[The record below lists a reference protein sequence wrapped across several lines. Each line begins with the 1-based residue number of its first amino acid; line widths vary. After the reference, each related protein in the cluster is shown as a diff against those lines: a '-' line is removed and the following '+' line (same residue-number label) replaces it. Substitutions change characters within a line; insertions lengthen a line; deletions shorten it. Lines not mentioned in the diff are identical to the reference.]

1 MNTISP
7 IIHTSVAMTDHAQQV
22 KDKKVAEKVGV
33 DYHRWDLFVAHCR
46 LSHLYPD
53 LIRKAAGVLTDDE
66 IKELRKKFGE
76 WDFEASSY

>member
-1 MNTISP
+1 
-7 IIHTSVAMTDHAQQV
+7 
-22 KDKKVAEKVGV
+22 
-33 DYHRWDLFVAHCR
+33 LFVAHCR